1 VVNKAKA
8 VPLFLKGDEVLA
20 PEGDKKKP
28 TRATTLLLFLEKE
41 NLAELTSGRAVQVG
55 LPVHDCEP
63 HRNYPEG
70 GRWLKTHDC
79 EPHHNWHK
87 VMKWLRK
94 ARKG

>member
-55 LPVHDCEP
+55 LPVYDCEP
-63 HRNYPEG
+63 HRNYGEA
-70 GRWLKTHDC
+70 GRW
-79 EPHHNWHK
+79 
-87 VMKWLRK
+87 
-94 ARKG
+94 

>member
-1 VVNKAKA
+1 MVNKAKA

-20 PEGDKKKP
+20 LEGDKEKP

-41 NLAELTSGRAVQVG
+41 E
-55 LPVHDCEP
+55 
-63 HRNYPEG
+63 YPEG

-87 VMKWLRK
+87 EMKWLEKPTR
-94 ARKG
+94 ATTAHLSKGRCRSATEGIKIKNLS